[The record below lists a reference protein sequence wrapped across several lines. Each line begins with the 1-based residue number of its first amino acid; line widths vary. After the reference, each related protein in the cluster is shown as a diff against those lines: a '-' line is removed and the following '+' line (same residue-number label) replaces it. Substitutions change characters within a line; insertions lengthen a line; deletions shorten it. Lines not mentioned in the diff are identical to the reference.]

1 MSIMKKIININ
12 VFSQCRSSKLS
23 LWQCPSFLFII
34 MGLVN
39 IAAMLGTYAITS
51 TRYGDEPEIGAFI
64 VILVS
69 LTLFIIGVL
78 IVENFNKV
86 VEANRLKSEFVSIVS
101 HQLRS
106 PISSISWTLDLILGK
121 RLGEVNDKVLDY
133 LESAKVS
140 TKRMIALVNDILN
153 VKHIEE
159 GRFGDNIKPVNIEEV
174 AENVFS
180 DLKSFATANNVE
192 LLWEGSVDGDFE
204 RYNKNTDHRFV
215 IEADYEE
222 IKMIIQNLVE
232 NGIKYIKNSGCV
244 KIKLSRMGN
253 FVKITVEDNGVG
265 VPEADQ
271 KYLFQKFFRASN
283 ARSIQTE
290 GTGLGLFI
298 AKIMVEKLGGKIDF
312 TSKEGEGSVF
322 WFTLPINH

>member
-1 MSIMKKIININ
+1 MVAS
-12 VFSQCRSSKLS
+12 
-23 LWQCPSFLFII
+23 
-34 MGLVN
+34 
-39 IAAMLGTYAITS
+39 
-51 TRYGDEPEIGAFI
+51 RYGNEPEMVAFI
-64 VILVS
+64 VTLVS

-78 IVENFNKV
+78 IVDNFNKI

-121 RLGEVNDKVLDY
+121 RLGEVNDRVIDY
-133 LESAKVS
+133 LESAKIS

-159 GRFGDNIKPVNIEEV
+159 GRFGDNIKLVDIKEV
-174 AENVFS
+174 AEKVFE
-180 DLKSFATANNVE
+180 DLKSFADANGVE
-192 LLWEGSVDGDFE
+192 LLRESGIDKHD
-204 RYNKNTDHRFV
+204 DHSFV
-215 IEADYEE
+215 IKADQEE

-232 NGIKYIKNSGCV
+232 NGIKYIKNGGWV
-244 KIKLSRMGN
+244 KVKLDRVGDSA
-253 FVKITVEDNGVG
+253 KLTVEDSGVG

-283 ARSIQTE
+283 VRSIQTE

-298 AKIMVEKLGGKIDF
+298 AKIIVEKLGGKIGF
-312 TSKEGEGSVF
+312 VSKNGKGSIF
-322 WFTLPINH
+322 WFILPINKN

>member
-1 MSIMKKIININ
+1 MNIIKKITNIN
-12 VFSQCRSSKLS
+12 VFAQCRSSRLS
-23 LWQCPSFLFII
+23 LWQCPNFLFII

-39 IAAMLGTYAITS
+39 IVAMLGTYTVTS
-51 TRYGDEPEIGAFI
+51 KYGNEPEMVALI
-64 VILVS
+64 VLVVS
-69 LTLFIIGVL
+69 LVLFIIGVL
-78 IVENFNKV
+78 IVDNFNKI

-106 PISSISWTLDLILGK
+106 PISSISWTLDLVLGK
-121 RLGEVNDKVLDY
+121 RLGDINDKVADY

-159 GRFGDNIKPVNIEEV
+159 GRFGGNIKSVDIREV
-174 AENVFS
+174 AERVFG

-192 LLWEGSVDGDFE
+192 LLLE
-204 RYNKNTDHRFV
+204 RNVNGISEQYKEDSDHFFV
-215 IEADYEE
+215 IEADPEE

-232 NGIKYIKNSGCV
+232 NGIKYIKNSGRV
-244 KIKLSRMGN
+244 KIKLNRMGN
-253 FVKITVEDNGVG
+253 FTKIIVEDNGVG

-298 AKIMVEKLGGKIDF
+298 AKIIVEKLGGKIGF

-322 WFTLPINH
+322 WCTLPVNKN